1 VSIPVQSPELDA
13 YLAFLAVEKGLAPNS
28 LESYARDLN
37 KYVEHLARRARSPLV
52 AERADVV
59 MFLKLLRDGGL
70 SAASVM
76 RALSAVRGFHR
87 YLVREGLTQT
97 NPASEIDRPRRGL
110 SLPKVLSVEEV
121 ERLVTAPSGDEP
133 KDLRDRAML
142 ELLYAAGLRV
152 SEIVGLKTLD
162 LDLGS
167 GLVTVTG
174 KGSKQRVVPLGEEA
188 QARIAGYLMHARP
201 LLDRTRRSAHLFLN
215 TRGARLT
222 RQGLWKIL
230 RGRAR
235 QAGLA
240 RRVTP
245 HTLRH
250 SFATHLL
257 EGGADIRTVQVLLGH
272 ADISTTQI
280 YTHVGRDALRRV
292 FERAHP
298 RARVRARAR
307 P

>member
-1 VSIPVQSPELDA
+1 MSAQLDA

-28 LESYARDLN
+28 LDGYARDLG
-37 KYVEHLARRARSPLV
+37 KYEQHLERRGRDALG
-52 AERADVV
+52 AERVDVV
-59 MFLKLLRDGGL
+59 AFLKLLVDGGL
-70 SAASVM
+70 EPASVS

-87 YLVREGLTQT
+87 HLVREGIRAA
-97 NPASEIDRPRRGL
+97 NPTTEIDRPRRGL
-110 SLPKVLSVEEV
+110 KLPSVLTVEEI
-121 ERLVTAPSGDEP
+121 ERLVTSPAGETP

-142 ELLYAAGLRV
+142 ELLYASGLRV

-162 LDLGS
+162 VDLGA
-167 GLVTVTG
+167 GLVTVLG

-188 QARIAGYLMHARP
+188 HARVSSYLAHGRR
-201 LLDRTRRSAHLFLN
+201 LLDRTRRSPMLFLN
-215 TRGARLT
+215 ARGGKLT
-222 RQGLWKIL
+222 RQGFWKIL
-230 RGRAR
+230 RARAR

-272 ADISTTQI
+272 ADVSTTQI

-292 FERAHP
+292 YERAHP
-298 RARVRARAR
+298 RARPARRAR